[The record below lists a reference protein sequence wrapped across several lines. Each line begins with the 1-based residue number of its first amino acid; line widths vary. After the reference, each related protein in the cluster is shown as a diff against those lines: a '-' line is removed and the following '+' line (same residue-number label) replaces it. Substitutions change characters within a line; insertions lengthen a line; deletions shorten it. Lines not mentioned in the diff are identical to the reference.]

1 MNDTKVSGTESTAHR
16 PSSRGRIIAF
26 AVVIVALVGAAWAV
40 LAARD
45 KPASGAVAG
54 APGAR
59 GMSEMAGME
68 GMAGMSASEDGS
80 VTITAAQ
87 IREFGITFDSVRI
100 RPLTSEIRTSGAVT
114 VDETRIMQVA
124 SRVSGFIEVLHAD
137 FIGRPVR
144 RGQPLLEIY
153 SPELLAA
160 QQDLLLAREL
170 QRDIGNSAVPGVPAG
185 SSDLVEASRRRLRLL
200 DVSDEQ
206 IEAVLRTGRA
216 RRTLTIYS
224 PSAGVITEKKVVRG
238 QSVMA
243 GDGLFTIADLS
254 SVWIDV
260 QLREADASAVRVG
273 SAAAVEIAGL
283 VGRTT
288 SGRVEF
294 IAPTLQADTRTV
306 SARIAIANTGG
317 AFKPGMY
324 ATVRLSTPGR
334 SALTV
339 PSSAILRTGDRNVVF
354 VDMGA
359 GSLMPHEVQLG
370 AEAGDYIEVLS
381 GLERGHRV
389 VTSAQFLLDSESNI
403 GQTMKSMVQ
412 MGPGSSQEHSGMS
425 DKPAMPAMPGMSGM
439 PKQQR

>member
-1 MNDTKVSGTESTAHR
+1 
-16 PSSRGRIIAF
+16 
-26 AVVIVALVGAAWAV
+26 
-40 LAARD
+40 
-45 KPASGAVAG
+45 
-54 APGAR
+54 
-59 GMSEMAGME
+59 
-68 GMAGMSASEDGS
+68 
-80 VTITAAQ
+80 
-87 IREFGITFDSVRI
+87 
-100 RPLTSEIRTSGAVT
+100 
-114 VDETRIMQVA
+114 
-124 SRVSGFIEVLHAD
+124 
-137 FIGRPVR
+137 
-144 RGQPLLEIY
+144 
-153 SPELLAA
+153 
-160 QQDLLLAREL
+160 L

-200 DVSDEQ
+200 DVSDNQ

-254 SVWIDV
+254 RVWIDV

-273 SAAAVEIAGL
+273 SVAAVEIAGL

-306 SARIAIANTGG
+306 GARIAIANTGG

-370 AEAGDYIEVLS
+370 AEAGDFIEVLS

-412 MGPGSSQEHSGMS
+412 MGSGSSQEHSGMS